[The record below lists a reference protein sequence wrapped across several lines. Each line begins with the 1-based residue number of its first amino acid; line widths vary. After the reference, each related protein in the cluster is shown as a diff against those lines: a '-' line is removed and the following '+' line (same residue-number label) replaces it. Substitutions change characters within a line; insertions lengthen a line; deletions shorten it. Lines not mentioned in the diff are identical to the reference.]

1 MYKYVVTDSNEKE
14 YGRTD
19 TEEQAFK
26 LIREAVAKSGFTSY
40 YTRVNILESGKL
52 WIDYGSHTH
61 FFFIEKEEVEEKL

>member
-1 MYKYVVTDSNEKE
+1 MVKYVVTDSSGKE

-26 LIREAVAKSGFTSY
+26 LISESVASTGFTSY
-40 YTRVNILESGKL
+40 YHRVTPLENGKL

-61 FFFIEKEEVEEKL
+61 FFYIEKEKS